1 MNKLSTQALSFSGI
15 VFLFATAATLLIAP
29 HLMSGIT
36 GPLPSWFSL
45 VCGTFLF
52 VLSNVFLAGLVL
64 NYPENMQRFFRMGV
78 GIATLGLSALAW
90 RGGFFLETFW
100 LGILTLAAVLSVAPW
115 LNQRDWLR
123 GLTQAAHFLLGLAVF
138 LRPDWV
144 ASTLGTP
151 PHLPTQA
158 ALGSGFILSPLIAIL
173 LGLRPHISPESRAR
187 PMAIPWLLWGFLGL
201 LVGRTPQM
209 LVAGSAAFSLLW
221 MDSIP
226 WEKIVLREGQSLGR
240 RFVHLI
246 EIGHSISLALTLLIL
261 QAVERLV
268 PGAQTSPQM
277 NSVRNIALVGYTV
290 VVAISILLIISVA
303 LSINGIFSGLQG
315 IKMKAE
321 IENTSENGI
330 FAVMVNLLLQPFVTS
345 QEMLSHVSRQQKE
358 YARLLEERTRSEKHR
373 MAQLHLLHQM
383 NQELVTVLDA
393 PVSAQLAAN
402 AIAATLGVNLTA
414 VFEFDPERDEMVLM
428 ASSGEQATAIPPE
441 YRQSI
446 RVGLIG
452 RAARLRRTQLVADTR
467 LDPDYLQLNTLE
479 NFSELVV
486 PLLNYNQ
493 LRGALLISHASV
505 NNFDDSDIRVL
516 ETLGLLLVTSWERS
530 DHEQRLM
537 RLIQAGVNLSTTL
550 EVEEVIQQLATSAQQ
565 TLDARYV
572 FLALVDKGGGFT
584 RIASAGYAPTLSS
597 MLGSDPEG
605 NTLIQ
610 TVLNNSK
617 PLRVRDVRK
626 KFTTTPTGSLDLRTL
641 LAAPIRLRQSSIG
654 VLLCFGKQGNRA
666 FTDNDEGLVRLLAS
680 QAAAAIEATWL
691 YQEIRSM
698 FSTATLLYQ
707 LSTRVIQA
715 EQLTDAAAA
724 IAESCYQISRARAA
738 GIVLMDVHQKVSIK
752 VQIDST
758 GLHPGNN
765 HPLSLVRQAL
775 ASGQSII
782 FSSENELARV
792 CIPLQTPRHQYGAL
806 WLDIPEKNWSDTR
819 FADNLHSLATQASI
833 ALERSILLSETRKQ
847 AEALEAALN
856 ELEVTYD
863 QTLAALTSAL
873 DARDRETE
881 GHSLRVARIASFLGR
896 KIGLNEEQA
905 KILERGAILHD
916 IGKIGISDTILLKPG
931 PLTPEEWQTMRLH
944 PDIGA
949 RIIEGI
955 PFLQEAL
962 PIIRY
967 HQERWNG
974 SGYPLGLK
982 EQDIPFPARIFAV
995 VDAYD
1000 ALTTNRPYR
1009 TPISTEEALEFLRG
1023 QAAILF
1029 DPEIVQAFEA
1039 LVAREELAALI

>member
-1 MNKLSTQALSFSGI
+1 
-15 VFLFATAATLLIAP
+15 
-29 HLMSGIT
+29 
-36 GPLPSWFSL
+36 
-45 VCGTFLF
+45 
-52 VLSNVFLAGLVL
+52 
-64 NYPENMQRFFRMGV
+64 
-78 GIATLGLSALAW
+78 
-90 RGGFFLETFW
+90 
-100 LGILTLAAVLSVAPW
+100 
-115 LNQRDWLR
+115 
-123 GLTQAAHFLLGLAVF
+123 
-138 LRPDWV
+138 
-144 ASTLGTP
+144 
-151 PHLPTQA
+151 
-158 ALGSGFILSPLIAIL
+158 
-173 LGLRPHISPESRAR
+173 
-187 PMAIPWLLWGFLGL
+187 
-201 LVGRTPQM
+201 
-209 LVAGSAAFSLLW
+209 
-221 MDSIP
+221 
-226 WEKIVLREGQSLGR
+226 
-240 RFVHLI
+240 
-246 EIGHSISLALTLLIL
+246 
-261 QAVERLV
+261 
-268 PGAQTSPQM
+268 
-277 NSVRNIALVGYTV
+277 
-290 VVAISILLIISVA
+290 
-303 LSINGIFSGLQG
+303 
-315 IKMKAE
+315 
-321 IENTSENGI
+321 
-330 FAVMVNLLLQPFVTS
+330 
-345 QEMLSHVSRQQKE
+345 
-358 YARLLEERTRSEKHR
+358 
-373 MAQLHLLHQM
+373 
-383 NQELVTVLDA
+383 
-393 PVSAQLAAN
+393 
-402 AIAATLGVNLTA
+402 
-414 VFEFDPERDEMVLM
+414 
-428 ASSGEQATAIPPE
+428 
-441 YRQSI
+441 
-446 RVGLIG
+446 
-452 RAARLRRTQLVADTR
+452 
-467 LDPDYLQLNTLE
+467 
-479 NFSELVV
+479 
-486 PLLNYNQ
+486 
-493 LRGALLISHASV
+493 LLISHASV

-819 FADNLHSLATQASI
+819 FADNLHSLANQASI